1 MRERAYMFSW
11 AAYRRR
17 PIRLVEELAE
27 LEQLGSSTTT
37 KTLRR
42 LRWSTMPIEKKA
54 GLARFYI
61 SSAKRRLPCLRNYL
75 NTANHVRSD
84 VDILVVLTHAPS
96 LDMKAR

>member
-1 MRERAYMFSW
+1 
-11 AAYRRR
+11 
-17 PIRLVEELAE
+17 
-27 LEQLGSSTTT
+27 
-37 KTLRR
+37 
-42 LRWSTMPIEKKA
+42 MPIEKKA